1 MNTFTQAV
9 WDVINEALDDDEE
22 LLADVQKILLREYK
36 PFLNVEQAVEVNI
49 HALKTYF
56 LDKLNQWYEWLPD
69 TTINSLFG
77 ELAKEAVQEVY
88 WSYVA
93 ALLQERFRTTVS

>member
-9 WDVINEALDDDEE
+9 WEVLNEALDDDEE

-36 PFLNVEQAVEVNI
+36 PFLNVAQAGEVHI
-49 HALKTYF
+49 HQLQTYF
-56 LDKLNQWYEWLPD
+56 LDKLNEWIAWLPD
-69 TTINSLFG
+69 TTSNSLFG

-88 WSYVA
+88 WSVVA

>member
-56 LDKLNQWYEWLPD
+56 LDKLNQWIDWLPD
-69 TTINSLFG
+69 TTSNVLFG